1 MKKWQNRQ
9 IFWKKIE
16 KTGKTI
22 QMQSAMVR
30 KKVPEIRNFH
40 VETRM
45 LFWEKLLVLQVLHKI
60 WEKWES

>member
-1 MKKWQNRQ
+1 
-9 IFWKKIE
+9 
-16 KTGKTI
+16 
-22 QMQSAMVR
+22 MQSAMVR